1 MDKALEEPLKK
12 EAKVFFLGSEE
23 GGDVVGLAGDD
34 EIAKYTALLSPP
46 PLAVAAAAKPLVV
59 AKAKKTGPTMFGIGV
74 ESKGA
79 RPPPAAKGPKGQN
92 AKGQKAEE
100 PKGQRAQELPK
111 DLEKFGDLK
120 KYAEGIYATRNDDP
134 YTTGEMYPLRT
145 RLGFQQ
151 QILNV
156 YRNFSKIPEEGK
168 APDFD
173 ACKRLTA
180 SGGVAVEMY
189 EYQKFVREYV
199 RWASPYRGLLV
210 YHGLGSGKTCSAIAA
225 AEALLSVSRKKII
238 VMTPSSLRY
247 NFIRE
252 ISFCGFRHF
261 RLQNFW
267 VPIDITPENKETVK
281 LFATQILNATP
292 KFAELAKRIWVPDF
306 SVEQPNFKTLE
317 SMDRKEIVLQ
327 IENQINNS
335 IQFINYNGIS
345 ASELK
350 KIACAAPD
358 ENGYRLFDNSVIV
371 VDEIHNLTRLMQ
383 GTIEPYLSD
392 LGISKRKVP
401 LEPVVPGPWEPA
413 LCKVAQDERTPYLTN
428 YKRGYLFY
436 RLLSGAR
443 NSKII
448 GLSGTPLIN
457 FPEEI
462 AILANII
469 GGYVHTCS
477 IKANPA
483 DNFRQV
489 KKLLEENV
497 YVDFVEVDTLGGN
510 IQILFSVLPEGMKK
524 TKTAAGNLAVQRV
537 PPEDATPTIQE
548 VATGLVKQLTDMGM
562 RILEGPTYKSEAL
575 LPPIGEE
582 FRETFVDGLNLKNTF
597 VLRKR
602 LQGLVSYYRGSKKE
616 LMPAVTKDEVVFV
629 PFSEFA
635 RKEYEKVRSNELT
648 VQKEKEKKKSDGDLK
663 SAGKMANLWAEIYDL
678 AKMKESSSYRI
689 ASRLSCNFAYPEGY
703 ERPRPKDKK
712 ATVADLGLE
721 AEQEEIFVDAPAD
734 ADKEEQAEYEA
745 AGVREEVVDDKEAAA
760 AVAAEDAAIDAALE
774 EGGDAPLEMPAAAPA
789 VAAEVVP
796 TAPVAVAKAEA
807 EAPTEGGAQLY
818 SLEMDESFR
827 LLEGGAD
834 TPPPAELAPAPA
846 APAAAVPAAAVPA
859 APAPAAPAPAA
870 APKKTLDLQQKH
882 KEARLAC
889 IADIAKA
896 GKDANRKLK
905 ECMQKYERAS
915 FLLYTPPPNLKDLC
929 KENIRKA
936 LANEPTDPKRLA
948 KYSPKYA
955 EILKRILSS
964 PGSSLVYS
972 AFLDMEGIG
981 IFSIALMANGFHAI
995 ELVKD
1000 PLTGTLAFSDA
1011 TIKHLMLGKQEHRF
1025 LKFTGTS
1032 TPLEVEIRN
1041 MSLKLFNAKYEDG
1054 NFVELPPQMS
1064 KVLVEA
1070 GYTGNVDGGLCRTFC
1085 ITAAGAEGLS
1095 LKNVRRVHI
1104 MEPFWNHVRTDQ
1116 VKGRAVR
1123 ICSHIDLDLAD
1134 RNVEVFTYCSVFDDG
1149 VTGPPVKIESEVIRS
1164 SDAVKPDEATEMGF
1178 KPRLGE
1184 IEYFLTSD
1192 QHLYQL
1198 SERKKK
1204 VLQNIQ
1210 NLMKTSAVDCTINK
1224 YENEEEGL
1232 GCITLP
1238 DKPQQYAFHPI
1249 LKKDIAETSTQF
1261 PKDAVPLAQE
1271 APGPLAL
1278 AQGPEGPGLEAQ
1290 PEVQPKAKPSGKKAV
1305 DATIIKIKGTDYIS
1319 VSTAPLTRTLYSR
1332 GDTALTRKMGEY
1344 STDAEGK
1351 RIGEI
1356 RWISQAF

>member
-1 MDKALEEPLKK
+1 MDKGLEQGP
-12 EAKVFFLGSEE
+12 KVFFLGSEE
-23 GGDVVGLAGDD
+23 GRDVVGLAD
-34 EIAKYTALLSPP
+34 EETATRYTALLLSPP
-46 PLAVAAAAKPLVV
+46 PLAVAVKPLIV
-59 AKAKKTGPTMFGIGV
+59 AKAKKTGPTMFGIDV
-74 ESKGA
+74 ENKGA
-79 RPPPAAKGPKGQN
+79 KPPPAAKKASGQ
-92 AKGQKAEE
+92 GQKAS
-100 PKGQRAQELPK
+100 GQGQKAQVLPK

-134 YTTGEMYPLRT
+134 YTTGDMYPLRT

-168 APDFD
+168 APDYD

-180 SGGVAVEMY
+180 SGGTAVEMY

-199 RWASPYRGLLV
+199 QWASPYRGLLV

-252 ISFCGFRHF
+252 ISFCGFRHL

-281 LFATQILNATP
+281 LFASQILNATP
-292 KFAELAKRIWVPDF
+292 KFAESAKRIWVPDF
-306 SVEQPNFKTLE
+306 SVEQPNFKILE
-317 SMDRKEIVLQ
+317 ATDRKEIVLQ

-392 LGISKRKVP
+392 LGIAKRKVP
-401 LEPVVPGPWEPA
+401 LEPIMPGPWEPA
-413 LCKVAQDERTPYLTN
+413 LCKLAQDERTPYLTN

-469 GGYVHTCS
+469 GGYLHTCS

-483 DNFRQV
+483 DNYREV

-510 IQILFSVLPEGMKK
+510 IQILFSALPEGMKK
-524 TKTAAGNLAVQRV
+524 TKTATGNLALQRV
-537 PPEDATPTIQE
+537 SPEEATPTIQE
-548 VATGLVKQLTDMGM
+548 VTAGLIKQLTDMGM
-562 RILEGPTYKSEAL
+562 RILEGPTYKSEPL
-575 LPPIGEE
+575 LPPVGEE

-635 RKEYEKVRSNELT
+635 RKEYEKVRSEELN
-648 VQKEKEKKKSDGDLK
+648 VQKEKDKKKSDGDLK
-663 SAGKMANLWAEIYDL
+663 GVGKMANLWAEIYDL

-734 ADKEEQAEYEA
+734 ADNEEKAEYEA
-745 AGVREEVVDDKEAAA
+745 AGVREEVVDDKQVAA

-774 EGGDAPLEMPAAAPA
+774 EGGDGPLEMPA
-789 VAAEVVP
+789 
-796 TAPVAVAKAEA
+796 TAPVAVAKAEV

-818 SLEMDESFR
+818 SFETDESFR

-834 TPPPAELAPAPA
+834 TPPPAEPAPA
-846 APAAAVPAAAVPA
+846 PA

-870 APKKTLDLQQKH
+870 PAPVAPAPAAEAPKKKTLDLQQKH

-915 FLLYTPPPNLKDLC
+915 FLLYSPPPNLKDLC

-936 LANEPTDPKRLA
+936 LANEATDPKRLA

-995 ELVKD
+995 ELIKD
-1000 PLTGTLAFSDA
+1000 STTGTLAFSDA

-1032 TPLEVEIRN
+1032 TPLEMEIRN

-1149 VTGPPVKIESEVIRS
+1149 ITGPPVKIESEVIRS
-1164 SDAVKPDEATEMGF
+1164 SDAVKPDEAIEMGF
-1178 KPRLGE
+1178 KPRVGE
-1184 IEYFLTSD
+1184 IEYFLSSD

-1198 SERKKK
+1198 SQRKKK

-1261 PKDAVPLAQE
+1261 PKDAVPE
-1271 APGPLAL
+1271 VPKAPDADGPL
-1278 AQGPEGPGLEAQ
+1278 AQGPEAADAA
-1290 PEVQPKAKPSGKKAV
+1290 EVQPKAKPSGKKAV
-1305 DATIIKIKGTDYIS
+1305 DAIIIKLKGTDYIS

-1351 RIGEI
+1351 RIGDV